1 MPRDM
6 TAQGPGG
13 VAVWLLAAAA
23 LACAGSATV
32 VAAMARD
39 FAAIHLGPANAEA
52 AAEALLAT
60 ADASGR

>member
-1 MPRDM
+1 M
-6 TAQGPGG
+6 
-13 VAVWLLAAAA
+13 WLLAAAA